1 MKIKEAII
9 LAGGRGTRLGEI
21 TRNKPKPMIDIN
33 NKPFL
38 EYVLDYLKDEGISKV
53 ILAVGYKHEIIK
65 NYFGNNFKGI
75 KLIYSIEEKPL
86 GTGGALKLA
95 GNFIDDTI
103 FSVLNGDTLF
113 KVSLDKL
120 YSFHILKKAKI
131 TVALKIQANCY
142 RYGKVELD
150 KDGQII
156 TFFEKGIK
164 EGGLINGGIYVMNYD
179 IIENINSDVFL
190 SLEKDILPD
199 YINKGLFG
207 LAFNNYFIDIGVPL
221 DYYKAIKELKNVLYL

>member
-1 MKIKEAII
+1 
-9 LAGGRGTRLGEI
+9 
-21 TRNKPKPMIDIN
+21 MIDIN
-33 NKPFL
+33 SKPFL
-38 EYVLDYLKDEGISKV
+38 EYVLDYLKDEGVSKV
-53 ILAVGYKHEIIK
+53 ILAVGYKHEVIK

-113 KVSLDKL
+113 KVSLYKL

-142 RYGKVELD
+142 RYGKVGLD

-179 IIENINSDVFL
+179 IIEKIYSDVFL

-207 LAFNNYFIDIGVPL
+207 LAFNSYFIDIGIPL
-221 DYYKAIKELKNVLYL
+221 DYYRAIKELKNKKYL